1 MNFNNKINNQ
11 QIKTSKLGGRY
22 LAEDIDKLDKTHHKI
37 LQDLRKNTLDN
48 CNNRCA
54 DCFDTN
60 TSWSSVNLGIFLCVR
75 CAQIHRGIGTHISK
89 VKGCGGT
96 YLWYPDEI
104 ENMKKI
110 GNEKSN
116 KIYLKKFKD
125 SLPTKNTSDYE
136 IKEHIINK
144 YDKKLW
150 C

>member
-1 MNFNNKINNQ
+1 MEDLDQPASVKKQIIQEFNRVLQLYKFNHKVADYFREWYID
-11 QIKTSKLGGRY
+11 GRIFFNVI
-22 LAEDIDKLDKTHHKI
+22 IDE
-37 LQDLRKNTLDN
+37 KNP
-48 CNNRCA
+48 
-54 DCFDTN
+54 
-60 TSWSSVNLGIFLCVR
+60 
-75 CAQIHRGIGTHISK
+75 QRGIIELRPIESTHISK